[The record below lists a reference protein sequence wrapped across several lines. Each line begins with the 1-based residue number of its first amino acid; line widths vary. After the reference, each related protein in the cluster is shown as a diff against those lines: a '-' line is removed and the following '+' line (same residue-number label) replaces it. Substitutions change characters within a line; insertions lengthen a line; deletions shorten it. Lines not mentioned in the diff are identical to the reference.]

1 MQGERTGVCRYIQ
14 TFFRKR
20 REKIHTIPSVTGSD
34 IQIINEPEEKRPG

>member
-34 IQIINEPEEKRPG
+34 IQIPVSPNK